1 MSKAPTLMALRGWL
15 GESLSE
21 GLVEVL
27 RSVEARLFQS
37 LRHSLEL
44 DTLESPVERE
54 ESSLSLRG

>member
-1 MSKAPTLMALRGWL
+1 MALRGRL
-15 GESLSE
+15 GESVSD

-27 RSVEARLFQS
+27 RSVDVRLFQS

-44 DTLESPVERE
+44 ETLESPVERE